1 MLRLGMDQDHLK
13 TIVKDILDMDS
24 NNKWEV
30 STINMKLSFAGKNT
44 FIHTFVAQVD
54 NGEDGSE
61 YGDDDEGWETDEQIW
76 ETVRIEQKKKDST
89 SSQSSDSGPGPIDI
103 NLEEFN
109 SVLNIYMRHQISI
122 TSFVHHEK
130 NMR

>member
-1 MLRLGMDQDHLK
+1 MAGMFEIPMMGNLLCLPM
-13 TIVKDILDMDS
+13 TISTSFKAEDCEDDASDDIP
-24 NNKWEV
+24 
-30 STINMKLSFAGKNT
+30 
-44 FIHTFVAQVD
+44 
-54 NGEDGSE
+54 
-61 YGDDDEGWETDEQIW
+61 DDEGWETDEQIY

>member
-1 MLRLGMDQDHLK
+1 MAGMFEDPHLRATFYVYRDDNMNLIKAEDCEDD
-13 TIVKDILDMDS
+13 VSDDIP
-24 NNKWEV
+24 
-30 STINMKLSFAGKNT
+30 
-44 FIHTFVAQVD
+44 
-54 NGEDGSE
+54 
-61 YGDDDEGWETDEQIW
+61 DDEGWETDEQIY

-89 SSQSSDSGPGPIDI
+89 SSQSSDSGHGPIDI

-130 NMR
+130 NIR

>member
-1 MLRLGMDQDHLK
+1 MFEIPMMGNLLCLPM
-13 TIVKDILDMDS
+13 TISTSFKAEDCEDDVSDDIP
-24 NNKWEV
+24 
-30 STINMKLSFAGKNT
+30 
-44 FIHTFVAQVD
+44 
-54 NGEDGSE
+54 
-61 YGDDDEGWETDEQIW
+61 DDEGWETDEQIY